1 MFHTLRFLAADISLC
16 ERIHTGEQLRRI
28 DNLLAHARRQQRVL
42 GKVGER
48 DATVRHAW
56 SVIKN
61 GERYVEEFSADAAV
75 AEKYVDVVKC
85 PKNKVA
91 IFVDS
96 FVMTLASVHVK
107 PVAGKVQCDQKHKV
121 ERVARIKVRQEH

>member
-16 ERIHTGEQLRRI
+16 ERIHTGEQLRHI

-61 GERYVEEFSADAAV
+61 GERYVEEFWCRRSSSRKIRRCRKMP
-75 AEKYVDVVKC
+75 E
-85 PKNKVA
+85 
-91 IFVDS
+91 
-96 FVMTLASVHVK
+96 
-107 PVAGKVQCDQKHKV
+107 
-121 ERVARIKVRQEH
+121 E